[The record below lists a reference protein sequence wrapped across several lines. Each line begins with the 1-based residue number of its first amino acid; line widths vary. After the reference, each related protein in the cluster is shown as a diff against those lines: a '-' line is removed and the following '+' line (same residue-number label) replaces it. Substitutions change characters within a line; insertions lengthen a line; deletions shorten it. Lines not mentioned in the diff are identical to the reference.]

1 MNKGIKEI
9 MMAMGKDD
17 GGTEV
22 KSASLPKK
30 KKVYVDEDVYNR
42 LMQNGEATD
51 ADSDVD
57 QEPDVPTME
66 KTSIA
71 KTNPENEKPDIS
83 EEEEMPEDIEFDDDE
98 DDSMI
103 KKMGRLFGNDLSKI
117 MKRKVRGE

>member
-22 KSASLPKK
+22 KSASLSKK

-57 QEPDVPTME
+57 QDPDVTTIE

-71 KTNPENEKPDIS
+71 KTNPENEKTDIS
-83 EEEEMPEDIEFDDDE
+83 EEEEMPEDIELDDDE

-117 MKRKVRGE
+117 MKKKVRGE